1 MRSILFLSCL
11 MLICQFSYAQKIK
24 TDKFDYKYIK
34 LPTNPLDKSVKNY
47 QSLVLASYDDENNRL
62 KAEYEAEKQKAEDD
76 FQRETAEYPVKLK
89 EADEKFEKEM
99 AEWKKKS
106 LVDKFVEKKI
116 LEENNKPQ
124 KQVVNKPY
132 KRYVQEPKLK
142 RSYDNAPLANTYLQ
156 LEGFVNDPNNAVQII
171 ATMNGFEYTA
181 PKQVSEVRKEMQ
193 TSNGTVNSVNVT
205 YYNIEFTYRHTM
217 SVKVIG
223 PDGRELFNLSPQELN
238 SYKVYKST
246 ATKTT
251 QAIDEKQLVN
261 MFDEKIL
268 QENLT
273 FLGNLVNDRIGYKR
287 EPRSTSLDYVNDKK
301 VDYSDLLQAYN
312 EGLSGLMTIA
322 ADEESGKTK
331 IAKATEFW
339 KNALAE
345 SNLTDK
351 KARIDKDVTMSL
363 YFNLLEAYFATR
375 NIEEADKV
383 FSKMASVQ
391 LSNQDR
397 KNKEKYEELFIDLR
411 KRVLTNK

>member
-1 MRSILFLSCL
+1 MYSQR
-11 MLICQFSYAQKIK
+11 IK
-24 TDKFDYKYIK
+24 TDKFEYKYIK
-34 LPTNPLDKSVKNY
+34 LPLNPLNKSIKNY
-47 QSLVLASYDDENNRL
+47 QSVVLASYDDENNRL

-76 FQRETAEYPVKLK
+76 FQRETAEYPVKVK
-89 EADEKFEKEM
+89 EAEEKYEKDM
-99 AEWKKKS
+99 AEWKKKP
-106 LVDKFVEKKI
+106 LVDKFVEKNI

-142 RSYDNAPLANTYLQ
+142 KSYDNAPLANTYLQ
-156 LEGFVNDPNNAVQII
+156 LDGFVNDPNNAVQII
-171 ATMNGFEYTA
+171 GTMNGFEYTQ
-181 PKQVSEVRKEMQ
+181 PKLVNEVRKEMQ
-193 TSNGTVNSVNVT
+193 TTNGNVNSVNVT
-205 YYNIEFTYRHTM
+205 YYYVEFTYRHTM
-217 SVKVIG
+217 SVKAIG

-238 SYKVYKST
+238 TYKVYKST

-251 QAIDEKQLVN
+251 QVVDEKQLVN

-287 EPRSTSLDYVNDKK
+287 EPRNTSLDYVNDKK
-301 VDYSDLLQAYN
+301 VDYTDLLQAYN

-322 ADEESGKTK
+322 ADEESAKTK
-331 IAKATEFW
+331 VAKATELW
-339 KNALAE
+339 NKALSE

-351 KARIDKDVTMSL
+351 KARIDKDVTMSI

-383 FSKMASVQ
+383 FSKMATVQ
-391 LSNQDR
+391 MSNQDR
-397 KNKEKYEELFIDLR
+397 KNKEKYEELFVDLR
-411 KRVLTNK
+411 KRILTNK

>member
-1 MRSILFLSCL
+1 
-11 MLICQFSYAQKIK
+11 
-24 TDKFDYKYIK
+24 
-34 LPTNPLDKSVKNY
+34 
-47 QSLVLASYDDENNRL
+47 
-62 KAEYEAEKQKAEDD
+62 
-76 FQRETAEYPVKLK
+76 
-89 EADEKFEKEM
+89 
-99 AEWKKKS
+99 
-106 LVDKFVEKKI
+106 
-116 LEENNKPQ
+116 
-124 KQVVNKPY
+124 
-132 KRYVQEPKLK
+132 
-142 RSYDNAPLANTYLQ
+142 
-156 LEGFVNDPNNAVQII
+156 
-171 ATMNGFEYTA
+171 
-181 PKQVSEVRKEMQ
+181 
-193 TSNGTVNSVNVT
+193 
-205 YYNIEFTYRHTM
+205 M
-217 SVKVIG
+217 SVKAIG

-238 SYKVYKST
+238 TYKVYRST

-273 FLGNLVNDRIGYKR
+273 FLGNLVNDRIGYRR

-322 ADEESGKTK
+322 ADEESGKSK

-375 NIEEADKV
+375 NIEEADKI

-411 KRVLTNK
+411 KRILANK